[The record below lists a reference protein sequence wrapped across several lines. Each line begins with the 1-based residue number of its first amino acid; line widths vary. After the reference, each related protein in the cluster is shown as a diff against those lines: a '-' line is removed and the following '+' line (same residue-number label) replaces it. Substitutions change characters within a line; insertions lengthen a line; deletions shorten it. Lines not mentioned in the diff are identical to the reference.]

1 MELFEFEEKLGYSF
15 KDKSLL
21 ELALTH
27 SSYANENKLK
37 KNNERFEFLG
47 DSVLGFVTAEY
58 LFTEYKNRPEGEM
71 TKLRAAVVCE
81 KSLFKFAEQIDLG
94 KYILLGRGED
104 STGGRNR
111 PSVVSDAFEAVV
123 AAIYLDGGMEAVK
136 PYILR
141 FIKDAVKR
149 EASFKDNKSLLQEE
163 IQKVKGNILTY
174 EEVGEEG
181 PDHDKTFIFKVSLNG
196 EVIGEGKGKSKKE
209 AEQNAA
215 KAALAR
221 LKRREIDVF

>member
-1 MELFEFEEKLGYSF
+1 MNFTEFEEKLGYSF

-27 SSYANENKLK
+27 SSFANENKLK

-58 LFTEYKNRPEGEM
+58 LFTEFKNRPEGEM

-111 PSVVSDAFEAVV
+111 PSVVSDAFEAII
-123 AAIYLDGGMEAVK
+123 AAIYIDGGMEAVR

-149 EASFKDNKSLLQEE
+149 ETSFKDNKSLLQEE
-163 IQKVKGNILTY
+163 IQKVKGNSLAY

-181 PDHDKTFIFKVSLNG
+181 PDHDKTFVFRVKLNG
-196 EVIGEGKGKSKKE
+196 EIIGEGKGKSKKE

-215 KAALAR
+215 GNALNKLHYEA
-221 LKRREIDVF
+221 F

>member
-1 MELFEFEEKLGYSF
+1 MNFTEFEEKLGYSF

-27 SSYANENKLK
+27 SSFANENKLK

-58 LFTEYKNRPEGEM
+58 LFTEFKNRPEGEM

-111 PSVVSDAFEAVV
+111 PSVVSDAFEAII
-123 AAIYLDGGMEAVK
+123 AAIYIDGGMEAVK

-149 EASFKDNKSLLQEE
+149 ETSFKDNKSLLQEE
-163 IQKVKGNILTY
+163 IQKVKGNSLAY

-181 PDHDKTFIFKVSLNG
+181 PDHDKTFVFRVKLNG
-196 EVIGEGKGKSKKE
+196 EIIGKGKGKSKKE

-215 KAALAR
+215 GNALDKLHDEA
-221 LKRREIDVF
+221 L

>member
-1 MELFEFEEKLGYSF
+1 MNFTEFEEKLGYSF

-27 SSYANENKLK
+27 SSFANENKLK

-58 LFTEYKNRPEGEM
+58 LFTEFKNRPEGEM

-104 STGGRNR
+104 GTGGRNR
-111 PSVVSDAFEAVV
+111 PSVVSDAFEAII
-123 AAIYLDGGMEAVK
+123 AAIYIDGGIEAVK

-149 EASFKDNKSLLQEE
+149 ETSFKDNKSLLQEE
-163 IQKVKGNILTY
+163 IQKVKGNTLAY

-181 PDHDKTFIFKVSLNG
+181 PDHDKTFVFRVKLNG

-215 KAALAR
+215 GNALDK
-221 LKRREIDVF
+221 LNDETL

>member
-1 MELFEFEEKLGYSF
+1 MNFTEFEEKLGYSF

-27 SSYANENKLK
+27 SSFANENKLK

-58 LFTEYKNRPEGEM
+58 LFTEFKNRPEGEM

-111 PSVVSDAFEAVV
+111 PSVVSDAFEAII
-123 AAIYLDGGMEAVK
+123 AAIYIDGGMEAVK

-149 EASFKDNKSLLQEE
+149 ETSFKDNKSLLQEE
-163 IQKVKGNILTY
+163 IQKVKGNTLAY

-181 PDHDKTFIFKVSLNG
+181 PDHDKTFVFRVKLNG
-196 EVIGEGKGKSKKE
+196 EIIGEGKGKSKKE

-215 KAALAR
+215 GNALNKLHYEA
-221 LKRREIDVF
+221 F

>member
-1 MELFEFEEKLGYSF
+1 MNFTEFEEKLGYSF

-27 SSYANENKLK
+27 SSFANENKLK

-58 LFTEYKNRPEGEM
+58 LFNEFKNRPEGEM

-111 PSVVSDAFEAVV
+111 PSVVSDAFEAVI
-123 AAIYLDGGMEAVK
+123 AAIYIDGGMEAVK

-149 EASFKDNKSLLQEE
+149 ETSFKDNKSLLQEE
-163 IQKVKGNILTY
+163 IQKVKGNTLAY

-181 PDHDKTFIFKVSLNG
+181 PDHDKTFVFRVKLNG

-215 KAALAR
+215 GNALDKLHDEA
-221 LKRREIDVF
+221 L

>member
-1 MELFEFEEKLGYSF
+1 MNFTEFEEKLGYSF

-27 SSYANENKLK
+27 SSFANENKLK

-58 LFTEYKNRPEGEM
+58 LFSEYKNRPEGEM

-123 AAIYLDGGMEAVK
+123 AAIYLDGGMDAVK

-163 IQKVKGNILTY
+163 IQKVKGNTLTY

-181 PDHDKTFIFKVSLNG
+181 PDHDKTFVFRVKLNG
-196 EVIGEGKGKSKKE
+196 EIIGEGKGKSKKE

-215 KAALAR
+215 GNALNKLHDEA
-221 LKRREIDVF
+221 L

>member
-1 MELFEFEEKLGYSF
+1 MKLYEFEEKLGYSF
-15 KDKSLL
+15 KNKSLL

-163 IQKVKGNILTY
+163 IQKVKGNTLTY

-215 KAALAR
+215 GTALEKIYNEA
-221 LKRREIDVF
+221 L

>member
-174 EEVGEEG
+174 EELGEEG
-181 PDHDKTFIFKVSLNG
+181 PDHDKTFVFMVKLNG

-215 KAALAR
+215 GAALEKINNEAR
-221 LKRREIDVF
+221 

>member
-1 MELFEFEEKLGYSF
+1 MNFTEFEEKLGYSF

-27 SSYANENKLK
+27 SSFANENKLK

-58 LFTEYKNRPEGEM
+58 LFTEFKNRPEGEM

-104 STGGRNR
+104 GTGGRNR
-111 PSVVSDAFEAVV
+111 PSVVSDAFEAII
-123 AAIYLDGGMEAVK
+123 AAIYIDGGMEAVR

-149 EASFKDNKSLLQEE
+149 ETSFKDNKSLLQEE
-163 IQKVKGNILTY
+163 IQKVKGNTLAY

-181 PDHDKTFIFKVSLNG
+181 PDHDKTFVFRVKLNG
-196 EVIGEGKGKSKKE
+196 AIIGEGKGKSKKE

-215 KAALAR
+215 NIALE
-221 LKRREIDVF
+221 KI

>member
-1 MELFEFEEKLGYSF
+1 MNFLEFEEKIGYSF

-27 SSYANENKLK
+27 SSFANENKLK

-58 LFTEYKNRPEGEM
+58 LFSEYKNRPEGEM

-123 AAIYLDGGMEAVK
+123 AAIYLDGGMDAVK

-163 IQKVKGNILTY
+163 IQKVKGNTLTY

-181 PDHDKTFIFKVSLNG
+181 PDHDKTFVFKVKLNG
-196 EVIGEGKGKSKKE
+196 EEIGEGKGKSKKE

-215 KAALAR
+215 GAALEKIHNEAR
-221 LKRREIDVF
+221 

>member
-1 MELFEFEEKLGYSF
+1 MDFTEFEEKLGYSF
-15 KDKSLL
+15 KDESLL

-58 LFTEYKNRPEGEM
+58 LFTEFKNRPEGEM

-141 FIKDAVKR
+141 FIKEAVKR
-149 EASFKDNKSLLQEE
+149 ETSFKDNKSLLQEE
-163 IQKVKGNILTY
+163 IQKVKGNTLLY
-174 EEVGEEG
+174 EEVGSEG
-181 PDHDKTFIFKVSLNG
+181 PDHDKTFVLRVKLNG

-215 KAALAR
+215 GIALEKIKNEAR
-221 LKRREIDVF
+221 

>member
-1 MELFEFEEKLGYSF
+1 MNFTEFEEKLGYSF
-15 KDKSLL
+15 KDKKLL

-27 SSYANENKLK
+27 SSFANENKLK

-58 LFTEYKNRPEGEM
+58 LFNEFKNRPEGEM

-111 PSVVSDAFEAVV
+111 PSVVSDAFEAVI
-123 AAIYLDGGMEAVK
+123 AAIYIDGGMEAVK

-149 EASFKDNKSLLQEE
+149 ETSFKDNKSLLQEE
-163 IQKVKGNILTY
+163 IQKVKGNTLAY

-181 PDHDKTFIFKVSLNG
+181 PDHDKTFVFRVKLNG

-215 KAALAR
+215 GNALDKLHDEA
-221 LKRREIDVF
+221 L

>member
-1 MELFEFEEKLGYSF
+1 MNFTEFEEKIGYSF

-58 LFTEYKNRPEGEM
+58 LFSEYKNRPEGEM

-94 KYILLGRGED
+94 KYILLGRGEE

-123 AAIYLDGGMEAVK
+123 AAIYLDGGMDAAK
-136 PYILR
+136 PYILK
-141 FIKDAVKR
+141 FIKDAVKK

-163 IQKVKGNILTY
+163 IQKVILDT
-174 EEVGEEG
+174 V
-181 PDHDKTFIFKVSLNG
+181 
-196 EVIGEGKGKSKKE
+196 
-209 AEQNAA
+209 
-215 KAALAR
+215 KAAHQTL
-221 LKRREIDVF
+221 DV

>member
-1 MELFEFEEKLGYSF
+1 MNFTEFEEKLGYSF

-27 SSYANENKLK
+27 SSFANENKLK

-58 LFTEYKNRPEGEM
+58 LFTEFKNRPEGEM

-104 STGGRNR
+104 GTGGRNR
-111 PSVVSDAFEAVV
+111 PSVVSDAFEAII
-123 AAIYLDGGMEAVK
+123 AAIYIDGGMEAVR

-149 EASFKDNKSLLQEE
+149 ETSFKDNKSLLQEE
-163 IQKVKGNILTY
+163 IQKVKGNTLVY

-181 PDHDKTFIFKVSLNG
+181 PDHDKTFVFRVKLNG
-196 EVIGEGKGKSKKE
+196 EIIGEGKGKSKKE

-215 KAALAR
+215 GNALNK
-221 LKRREIDVF
+221 LHDETL

>member
-1 MELFEFEEKLGYSF
+1 MNFTEFEEKLGYSF

-27 SSYANENKLK
+27 SSFANENKLK

-58 LFTEYKNRPEGEM
+58 LFTEFKNRPEGEM

-104 STGGRNR
+104 GTGGRNR
-111 PSVVSDAFEAVV
+111 PSVVSDAFEAII
-123 AAIYLDGGMEAVK
+123 AAIYIDGGMEAVK

-149 EASFKDNKSLLQEE
+149 ETSFKDNKSLLQEE
-163 IQKVKGNILTY
+163 IQKVKGNTLSY

-181 PDHDKTFIFKVSLNG
+181 PDHDKTFVFRVKLNG
-196 EVIGEGKGKSKKE
+196 EIIGEGKGKSKKE

-215 KAALAR
+215 GNALCK
-221 LKRREIDVF
+221 LHDETL

>member
-1 MELFEFEEKLGYSF
+1 MNFTEFEEKLGYSF
-15 KDKSLL
+15 KDKNLL

-27 SSYANENKLK
+27 SSFANENKLK

-47 DSVLGFVTAEY
+47 DSLLGFVTAEY
-58 LFTEYKNRPEGEM
+58 LFTEFKNRPEGEM

-104 STGGRNR
+104 GTGGRNR
-111 PSVVSDAFEAVV
+111 PSVVSDAFEAII
-123 AAIYLDGGMEAVK
+123 AAIYIDGGMEAVR

-149 EASFKDNKSLLQEE
+149 ETSFKDNKSLLQEE
-163 IQKVKGNILTY
+163 IQKVKGNTLAY

-181 PDHDKTFIFKVSLNG
+181 PDHDKTFVFRVKLNG
-196 EVIGEGKGKSKKE
+196 EIIGEGKGKSKKE

-215 KAALAR
+215 GNALCK
-221 LKRREIDVF
+221 LHDETL

>member
-1 MELFEFEEKLGYSF
+1 MNFTEFEEKLGYSF

-27 SSYANENKLK
+27 SSFANENKLK

-58 LFTEYKNRPEGEM
+58 LFTEFKNRPEGEM

-111 PSVVSDAFEAVV
+111 PSVVSDAFEAII
-123 AAIYLDGGMEAVK
+123 AAIYIDGGMEAVK

-149 EASFKDNKSLLQEE
+149 ETSFKDNKSLLQEE
-163 IQKVKGNILTY
+163 IQKVKGNSLAY

-181 PDHDKTFIFKVSLNG
+181 PDHDKTFVFRVKLNG
-196 EVIGEGKGKSKKE
+196 EIIGEGKGKSKKE

-215 KAALAR
+215 GNALDKLHDEA
-221 LKRREIDVF
+221 L

>member
-1 MELFEFEEKLGYSF
+1 MNFTEFEEKLGYSF

-27 SSYANENKLK
+27 SSFANENKLK

-58 LFTEYKNRPEGEM
+58 LFTEFKNRPEGEM

-111 PSVVSDAFEAVV
+111 PSVVSDAFEAII
-123 AAIYLDGGMEAVK
+123 AAIYIDGGMEAVK

-149 EASFKDNKSLLQEE
+149 ETSFKDNKSLLQEE
-163 IQKVKGNILTY
+163 IQKVKGNSLAY

-181 PDHDKTFIFKVSLNG
+181 PDHDKTFVFRVKLNG

-215 KAALAR
+215 GNALDKLHDEA
-221 LKRREIDVF
+221 L

>member
-1 MELFEFEEKLGYSF
+1 MNFTEFEEKLGYSF

-27 SSYANENKLK
+27 SSFANENKLK

-58 LFTEYKNRPEGEM
+58 LFTEFKNRPEGEM

-104 STGGRNR
+104 GTGGRNR
-111 PSVVSDAFEAVV
+111 PSVVSDAFEAVI
-123 AAIYLDGGMEAVK
+123 AAIYIDGGMEAVR

-149 EASFKDNKSLLQEE
+149 ETSFKDNKSLLQEE
-163 IQKVKGNILTY
+163 IQKVKGNTLAY

-181 PDHDKTFIFKVSLNG
+181 PDHDKTFVFRVKLNG
-196 EVIGEGKGKSKKE
+196 EIIGEGKGKSKKE

-215 KAALAR
+215 GNALNK
-221 LKRREIDVF
+221 LHDETL

>member
-1 MELFEFEEKLGYSF
+1 MNFTEFEEKLGYSF

-27 SSYANENKLK
+27 SSFANENKLK

-58 LFTEYKNRPEGEM
+58 LFTEFKNRPEGEM

-81 KSLFKFAEQIDLG
+81 KSLFKFAEQINLG

-111 PSVVSDAFEAVV
+111 PSVVSDAFEAII
-123 AAIYLDGGMEAVK
+123 AAIYIDGGMEAVK

-149 EASFKDNKSLLQEE
+149 ETSFKDNKSLLQEE
-163 IQKVKGNILTY
+163 IQKVKGNSLAY

-181 PDHDKTFIFKVSLNG
+181 PDHDKTFVFRVKLNG
-196 EVIGEGKGKSKKE
+196 EIIGEGKGKSKKE

-215 KAALAR
+215 GNALNKLHDEA
-221 LKRREIDVF
+221 L

>member
-1 MELFEFEEKLGYSF
+1 MNFTEFEEKLGYSF
-15 KDKSLL
+15 KDKNLL

-27 SSYANENKLK
+27 SSFANENKLK

-58 LFTEYKNRPEGEM
+58 LFNEFKNRPEGEM

-81 KSLFKFAEQIDLG
+81 KSLFKFAELIDLG

-111 PSVVSDAFEAVV
+111 PSVVSDAFEAVI
-123 AAIYLDGGMEAVK
+123 AAIYIDGGMEAVK

-149 EASFKDNKSLLQEE
+149 ETSFKDNKSLLQEE
-163 IQKVKGNILTY
+163 IQKVKGNILAY

-181 PDHDKTFIFKVSLNG
+181 PDHDKTFVFRVKLNG

-215 KAALAR
+215 GNALDKLHDEA
-221 LKRREIDVF
+221 L

>member
-1 MELFEFEEKLGYSF
+1 MNFTEFEEKIGYSF

-58 LFTEYKNRPEGEM
+58 LFTEFKNRPEGEM

-81 KSLFKFAEQIDLG
+81 KSLFKFAEQINLG

-123 AAIYLDGGMEAVK
+123 AAIYLDGGMEAAK
-136 PYILR
+136 PYILG
-141 FIKDAVKR
+141 FIKEAVKR
-149 EASFKDNKSLLQEE
+149 ETSFKDNKSLLQEY
-163 IQKVKGNILTY
+163 IQRVKGNTLAY

-181 PDHDKTFIFKVSLNG
+181 PDHDKTFVFRVKLNG
-196 EVIGEGKGKSKKE
+196 EVIGEGKGRSKKE

-215 KAALAR
+215 GIALEKIQNEAR
-221 LKRREIDVF
+221 